1 MPTDSAP
8 ASTMTPAGAPTGPS
22 ANGPS
27 AAPLLFSGVPGSP
40 YTRKMLAL
48 LRYRR
53 IVYRWI
59 QASRGVPGL
68 PRPAVHLLP
77 TFYLPQADGSLAAVT
92 DSTPLIRRFEA
103 DYSGRHAVPGHP
115 ALAFVDALIEDY
127 ADEWLTKAMFH
138 YRWHCADDIR
148 LAGLVLPC
156 WALGPLPEDELA
168 AHAQAIRDRQM
179 PRLRYVGSNEQTW
192 GVIEA
197 SYARFLALFDRHLQ
211 HHRFTLGARP
221 GSADFALF
229 GQLTQLAQFDP
240 TPTAMAARQAPRVLA
255 WVGTVEDLSG
265 LEPEAADWFD
275 PAALPATLTAL
286 LGEIGRV
293 YAPLL
298 LANAAALQA
307 GAAQFSTAIDGQ
319 PWTQQ
324 TFAYQG
330 KCLAWLRR
338 DYQALSSTDRA
349 TVDRALA
356 GTGCETLL
364 QALPPSATA

>member
-1 MPTDSAP
+1 MPTNPVP
-8 ASTMTPAGAPTGPS
+8 ADASVEPS
-22 ANGPS
+22 ANSPS
-27 AAPLLFSGVPGSP
+27 TVPLRFSGVPGSP

-48 LRYRR
+48 LRYRC
-53 IVYRWI
+53 IAYRWI

-77 TFYLPQADGSLAAVT
+77 TFYLPQADGSLSAVT

-103 DYSGRHAVPGHP
+103 DYSGRHAVPHHP
-115 ALAFVDALIEDY
+115 ALAFIDALIEDY

-138 YRWHCADDIR
+138 YRWHFADDIR
-148 LAGLVLPC
+148 QAGLVLPC
-156 WALGPLPEDELA
+156 WALGPLPDDSLA

-192 GVIEA
+192 GLIEA
-197 SYARFLALFDRHLQ
+197 SYGRFLALFEAHLQ
-211 HHRFTLGARP
+211 HHRFTLGERP
-221 GSADFALF
+221 GSADFGLF

-240 TPTAMAARQAPRVLA
+240 TPTAIAARQAPRVLA

-265 LEPEAADWFD
+265 LEPTDADWFD
-275 PAALPATLTAL
+275 PNALPATLTAL

-307 GAAQFSTAIDGQ
+307 GAAQFSTTIDGQ
-319 PWTQQ
+319 AWTQQ
-324 TFAYQG
+324 SFAYQG

-338 DYQALSSTDRA
+338 DYQALSGTDRA
-349 TVDRALA
+349 TVDQALA

-364 QALPPSATA
+364 LASPTGAPA

>member
-1 MPTDSAP
+1 MPTDSVP
-8 ASTMTPAGAPTGPS
+8 ASTMVPTGAPSTSS
-22 ANGPS
+22 ASGAS

-53 IVYRWI
+53 IPYRWI

-77 TFYLPQADGSLAAVT
+77 TFYLPQGDGSLAAVT

-103 DYSGRHAVPGHP
+103 DHGGRHAVPCHP
-115 ALAFVDALIEDY
+115 ALAFIDALIEDY

-138 YRWHCADDIR
+138 YRWHFADDIR
-148 LAGLVLPC
+148 QAGLVLPC
-156 WALGPLPEDELA
+156 WALGPLPDEPLA
-168 AHAQAIRDRQM
+168 AHAQAIRERQM

-192 GVIEA
+192 DLIEA
-197 SYARFLALFDRHLQ
+197 SYGRFLGLFEAHLQ

-240 TPTAMAARQAPRVLA
+240 TPTAIAARQAPRVLA

-265 LEPEAADWFD
+265 LEPEDADWFD
-275 PAALPATLTAL
+275 PTALPATLTAL

-307 GAAQFSTAIDGQ
+307 GAAQFSTTIDDQ

-324 TFAYQG
+324 SFAYQG

-338 DYQALSSTDRA
+338 DYQALSDTDRA